1 MTDNL
6 YAAPQADMTKTPVAV
21 GSDDSFFVVSP
32 RKFILMFIFTFSL
45 YQVYWFYKNW
55 SNYQKQARLQNS
67 TDSDI
72 WPVARAIFSVF
83 FIHALFRRV
92 DKHAEAKQRPLGW
105 DVDTHATTLVV
116 LVVLTNLN
124 GLLLGG
130 LLGPILSTLV
140 GLGLLGAV
148 GFSMHK
154 AQPFINK
161 SCNDPEGLANNKLT
175 PANYGWMVVGVLLW
189 ISTIAGMFATA
200 VVPGAV

>member
-1 MTDNL
+1 MS
-6 YAAPQADMTKTPVAV
+6 KTPGAV
-21 GSDDSFFVVSP
+21 GSDDSFYIVSQ
-32 RKFILMFIFTFSL
+32 RKFLLMFILTFSI

-67 TDSDI
+67 VDSDI

-92 DKHAEAKQRPLGW
+92 DKHAEAKQRPLAW

-116 LVVLTNLN
+116 LVVIANVN
-124 GLLLGG
+124 GLVLGS

-140 GLGLLGAV
+140 GLGLLGAI
-148 GFSMHK
+148 GFSLHK
-154 AQPFINK
+154 AQAYINK
-161 SCNDPEGLANNKLT
+161 SCGDAEGASNSQLT

-189 ISTIAGMFATA
+189 LSTIAGMFATKA
-200 VVPGAV
+200 VPGAI